1 MSIFANPDIDIK
13 FRELT
18 ELYLVVKETILYF
31 EEINQEQKAD
41 IQVINELRNAFDH
54 LMRVSATIFEV
65 KALSN
70 NPNEYIL
77 KNLDKAYG
85 HVYRAGYD
93 TIDFLCLTIKKE
105 ISDSLCEFDPFVIKE
120 ALPDYYPIIKPFDA
134 NQN

>member
-13 FRELT
+13 FKELT

-65 KALSN
+65 KVLSD
-70 NPNEYIL
+70 NPN
-77 KNLDKAYG
+77 
-85 HVYRAGYD
+85 
-93 TIDFLCLTIKKE
+93 
-105 ISDSLCEFDPFVIKE
+105 
-120 ALPDYYPIIKPFDA
+120 DYIIKGITGT
-134 NQN
+134 

>member
-1 MSIFANPDIDIK
+1 MSIFSNPEIDK
-13 FRELT
+13 RFREIA

-31 EEINQEQKAD
+31 EEINQEQKTD

-54 LMRVSATIFEV
+54 LMRVIAALFNV
-65 KALSN
+65 KKIN
-70 NPNEYIL
+70 NDSDDYIL

-105 ISDSLCEFDPFVIKE
+105 ISDSLSP
-120 ALPDYYPIIKPFDA
+120 
-134 NQN
+134 